1 MFMQNSATRQQLYET
16 SMIYQSTDYSS
27 APPKEAVKKVVKK
40 QRRKVLKTNTEG
52 ITERKQLSELKLDE
66 IKRESEKVTEDL
78 AI

>member
-1 MFMQNSATRQQLYET
+1 
-16 SMIYQSTDYSS
+16 MIYQSTDYSS